1 MATAIVPDG
10 LAFVHSTHQGGGNA
24 MRPGDVRN
32 RIRFNTRMGMFIC
45 PPDRPNVV
53 AFIQGYEYGT
63 SNGCRFTEL
72 LGAYLAD
79 RYRVKADALGWP
91 NQITRLAERHSLG
104 WMDAYPLVSSELLNA
119 ALGSTDDDT

>member
-1 MATAIVPDG
+1 
-10 LAFVHSTHQGGGNA
+10 

-32 RIRFNTRMGMFIC
+32 LIRFNTRMGMFIC
-45 PPDRPNVV
+45 PSDRSNVV

-63 SNGCRFTEL
+63 SNECRFTEL

-91 NQITRLAERHSLG
+91 NQIARLAERRSLG
-104 WMDAYPLVSSELLNA
+104 WMDAYLLVSSEQLNS
-119 ALGSTDDDT
+119 ALGSTDDGT